1 MTDHTSQS
9 FVSRSALASQ
19 LAGWLV
25 ALSFLLLTIT
35 AVILSWGTIAALNW
49 ADDQVAEKRLEMVRD
64 LMQAAPPD
72 SAMIAHEV
80 SEDNQGPRQIFI
92 RVLTDNAEYAL
103 ATPNFPEAMRPEL
116 FPDVGRDS
124 LDSIKHAS
132 VAVADHNFRTAAARV
147 AFAPATSKD
156 AVIQVA
162 IDTSQDD
169 PAIRWYRNL
178 LLAVLLGALLL
189 SALATWIVVR
199 RKLAPL
205 AVMAKATSKIRS
217 TTLSERLATDGLPDE
232 LRELALSFN
241 SMLERLE
248 TAYQGLRQYSDDIAH
263 ELRSPLSRMLL
274 NGEVTLAR
282 DRPPEDIKAALA
294 FNIDECRQLA
304 DLVETL
310 LFIARAENKQMA
322 LNRESIDVAK
332 ELGDII
338 AYFAPLASEKTIN
351 LHLTPSVGVA
361 AEVDRLLFRRAVSN
375 VIANAIAHTPE
386 NGRITIGAETIGGE
400 LLIRVEDTGKGID
413 PKDLPHVLD
422 RFYRSDKARSFGGG
436 RVGLGLAI
444 VKGIVEVHGGE
455 IKIMSSP
462 GKGADVLLVF
472 ANA

>member
-1 MTDHTSQS
+1 MTDHAPQS

-25 ALSFLLLTIT
+25 ALSFLLLAIT
-35 AVILSWGTIAALNW
+35 AIILSWGTIAALNW
-49 ADDQVAEKRLEMVRD
+49 ADDQVAEKRLDMVRD
-64 LMQAAPPD
+64 LLQDTAPD
-72 SAMIAHEV
+72 SALVAHEV

-92 RVLTDNAEYAL
+92 RILTDNPEYAL
-103 ATPNFPEAMRPEL
+103 ATPNFPPALRPEL
-116 FPDVGRDS
+116 FPDVSRERLDS
-124 LDSIKHAS
+124 LKRAS
-132 VAVADHNFRTAAARV
+132 VGVTARKFRTAAARV
-147 AFAPATSKD
+147 AFASAASKD
-156 AVIQVA
+156 AIIQVA
-162 IDTSQDD
+162 IDTSQDG

-178 LLAVLLGALLL
+178 LLAVLFGALLL

-217 TTLSERLATDGLPDE
+217 TTLSERLATEGLPDE

-282 DRPPEDIKAALA
+282 DRPPQDIKAALA

-322 LNRESIDVAK
+322 LNRETIDVAK
-332 ELGDII
+332 ELADII
-338 AYFAPLASEKTIN
+338 AYFAPLASEKTID
-351 LHLTPSVGVA
+351 LHLTPSLGVS

-386 NGRITIGAETIGGE
+386 NGHITVGAETTSGE
-400 LLIRVEDTGKGID
+400 LLVRVEDTGKGID
-413 PKDLPHVLD
+413 AQDLPHVLD

-462 GKGADVLLVF
+462 GKGTEVVLAF